1 MTRLKAYLLLF
12 TALVLLVSCKE
23 EDITDKTTDKN
34 VLPCFI
40 TADMVLTNHNPDGV
54 DYYVNCIAEVSAG
67 TLTILPGV
75 EIVFRPGSGLR
86 ITNAATIKAIGLD
99 TLPIKFNG
107 TTTTPSWLGISIESS
122 QAGNELAWSQ
132 ITNAGQGEQFNTQVA
147 GFLYD
152 AASAVSVYGK
162 LKMHHCTIT
171 HSGGN
176 GVSFTSEA
184 TTARFS
190 HNNFINNGGYP
201 VLTYG
206 GALPNMMLDSC
217 TYTGNKNQYIALF
230 SKTSNAVVEES
241 ITIPATTIPYLA
253 ISDMFFA
260 GNATINA
267 GATIIMDKELGMG
280 VIDNGKMLINGT
292 VANHVTIKGAAA
304 TSGYWKGILINSQT
318 DNEFNYLDISDGGH
332 TAYYVAEKTNI
343 AVGSAAPAKLT
354 LNNCTSERYPGTCA
368 VAYSDTD
375 GTFTNNSPLI
385 TNVCKY

>member
-1 MTRLKAYLLLF
+1 MMKLKAYLLLF
-12 TALVLLVSCKE
+12 AAFVLLASCKE
-23 EDITDKTTDKN
+23 EETPETNTDKN

-54 DYYVNCIAEVSAG
+54 DYYVNCISEVSAG

-75 EIVFRPGSGLR
+75 EIAFRPGSGLR
-86 ITNAATIKAIGLD
+86 VTNTATIKAVGLD

-107 TTTTPSWLGISIESS
+107 TTTTPSWLGISIEST
-122 QAGNELAWSQ
+122 QTGNEIAWCQ
-132 ITNAGQGEQFNTQVA
+132 ITNAGKGEQFNTQVA
-147 GFLYD
+147 GFIYD
-152 AASAVSVYGK
+152 AASAISVYGK

-171 HSGGN
+171 QSGGN

-184 TTARFS
+184 TTAQFS
-190 HNNFINNGGYP
+190 HNNFINNNGHP

-230 SKTSNAVVEES
+230 AKTSNAVIEEN
-241 ITIPATTIPYLA
+241 IVIPATPIPYFA
-253 ISDMFFA
+253 ISDLFFA
-260 GNATINA
+260 GNVSINA
-267 GATIIMDKELGMG
+267 GATIVMNKELGMG
-280 VIDNGKMLINGT
+280 VTDNGKMLINGT
-292 VANHVTIKGAAA
+292 AANHVTIKGLNA
-304 TSGYWKGILINSQT
+304 TAGYWKGILVNSPT
-318 DNEFNYLDISDGGH
+318 DNEFNYLDVSDGGN

-354 LNNCTSERYPGTCA
+354 LNNCTSERYDGTCA
-368 VAYSDTD
+368 VAYSNTD
-375 GTFTNNSPLI
+375 GAFTNNSPLI